1 MLVHISDAIR
11 VTVHPRQ
18 SRAAGAELYAS
29 LFDVHGFELGF
40 TSGGRWIHDGR
51 QMRDLI
57 GEFGP
62 SGYWS
67 QQDIWIGRDG
77 RMMRRAIH
85 GHYLQQRVRSRN

>member
-1 MLVHISDAIR
+1 M
-11 VTVHPRQ
+11 
-18 SRAAGAELYAS
+18 
-29 LFDVHGFELGF
+29 HGFELGF

-85 GHYLQQRVRSRN
+85 QSSWALLATESEKHKKQGGLTAK